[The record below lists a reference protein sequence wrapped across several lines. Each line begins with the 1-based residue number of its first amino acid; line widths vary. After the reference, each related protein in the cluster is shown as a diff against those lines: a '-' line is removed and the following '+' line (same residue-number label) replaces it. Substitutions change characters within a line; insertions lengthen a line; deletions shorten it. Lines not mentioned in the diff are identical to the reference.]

1 MTTNSGVFSIGVAL
15 LVMAAG
21 SVVSTR
27 QASGI
32 VAENTFLST
41 YYPLDEPRGYCID
54 IAGTGPNAN
63 LSGRLQVHTCK
74 YGRPAQDQWDQSF
87 MPMRDGSGRIVA
99 NRYDRCLAPSAAIA
113 GAELFVQPC
122 SDSSLQRWNIA
133 WSRVSLASH
142 PNLCLTVAAKTQP
155 AGTDAWTSPINRSA
169 ALTMEACS
177 EAAAPRQSWRP
188 GLPVERGLPVATVA
202 RAGMP
207 PEVAAGLKALG
218 ANVGD
223 DVGAKT
229 RALYANAPRVYSED
243 QIEVKKD
250 LAYGPHARHRLDIYT
265 GVARRWPTPV
275 PIVVFVHGGGFT
287 GGSKEGNAHVG
298 EFFGTLGLVGVVIN
312 YRLAPEIKWPAGAE
326 DVGAAVTWVKQHAA
340 DFGGDPNKI
349 LVMGISAG
357 ATHVADFV
365 FRPELSPGAPA
376 PAGAVLVS
384 GVYTFDPES
393 DASSAYY
400 GNDPARRRE
409 ATTLGH
415 LTRTN
420 VPVLI
425 TTAEL
430 DPPNL
435 HRVALRLVQELTFEH
450 DVLPRFKQLLGHNHY
465 SQGQSIG
472 TTDPML
478 SAAVLDLVETTTG
491 R

>member
-1 MTTNSGVFSIGVAL
+1 MTTRAIVFSACLVL
-15 LVMAAG
+15 LVSVTAG
-21 SVVSTR
+21 TLSAGQR
-27 QASGI
+27 SGGD
-32 VAENTFLST
+32 AENTFFST

-54 IAGTGPNAN
+54 ISGTGPTAN
-63 LSGRLQVHTCK
+63 LEGRLQMHTCK
-74 YGRPAQDQWDQSF
+74 YGRSAQDQWDQSF
-87 MPMRDGSGRIVA
+87 TPMRDGSSRIIA
-99 NRYDRCLAPSAAIA
+99 NRYDRCLAATAGIA
-113 GAELFVQPC
+113 GAELFLQPC
-122 SDSSLQRWNIA
+122 SDSSLQRWNMA
-133 WSRVSLASH
+133 WNRVSLASH
-142 PNLCLTVAAKTQP
+142 PNLCLTVGDETHP
-155 AGTDAWTSPINRSA
+155 AGTDAWTSPINRSTD
-169 ALTMEACS
+169 LTMEPCS

-188 GLPVERGLPVATVA
+188 ALPVERTLPVATVA

-207 PEVAAGLKALG
+207 PEVAAGLKTLG
-218 ANVGD
+218 AKLGD

-229 RALYANAPRVYSED
+229 RALYANAPRIYSKD
-243 QIEVKKD
+243 QVKVMKD
-250 LAYGPHARHRLDIYT
+250 LAYGPHTRHRLDVYT
-265 GVARRWPTPV
+265 GVARRWPKPV

-287 GGSKEGNAHVG
+287 GGDKQANAHVG

-326 DVGAAVTWVKQHAA
+326 DVGAAVTWVRDRAA

-349 LVMGISAG
+349 FVMGISAG

-365 FRPELSPGAPA
+365 FRPELSAGAPA

-393 DASSAYY
+393 DAGSAYY
-400 GNDPARRRE
+400 GDDPARRRQ

-435 HRVALRLVQELTFEH
+435 QRVALRLVHALTFDH
-450 DVLPRFKQLLGHNHY
+450 DLLPRFTQLLGHNHY

-472 TTDPML
+472 TTDSML
-478 SAAVLDLVETTTG
+478 SAAVLDMIETTTG